1 MSDRNHG
8 IMRFFM
14 DTIQNFH
21 HFTQTF
27 VVLPDRRL
35 VQNKNLRGCRNDCG
49 DRGSA
54 LLSLGE
60 RLRVTVIQMFD
71 PELLRDPVCVFGR
84 CRAEFYLPFDRR
96 HEELVVGIL
105 IHDADLFVPCL
116 AGSALLTEALV
127 YILPYNAAC
136 WLFEP

>member
-1 MSDRNHG
+1 
-8 IMRFFM
+8 MRFLV
-14 DTIQNFH
+14 DTIQ
-21 HFTQTF
+21 HFNHFAQAF
-27 VVLPDRRL
+27 VVLPHRRL
-35 VQNKNLRGCRNDCG
+35 VQNKHFGIGSDYRRDRN
-49 DRGSA
+49 SA
-54 LLSLGE
+54 FLTFRK
-60 RLRVTVIQMFD
+60 RLRMTGIQLFYTKF
-71 PELLRDPVCVFGR
+71 FGYFVGIFVR
-84 CRAEFYLPFDRR
+84 LRAEFDLIFDRR